1 MKLGLPIAGAKI
13 LDFSHILAG
22 PFCTRMLAD
31 LGADIVKV
39 ETRTRPDRMGAM
51 KPEPGSKRRQD
62 RPPAYLNTNR
72 NKRSI
77 TINLKSEAGRLLATR
92 LATKADVVVE
102 NFSAG
107 VMSRL
112 RLNYDSLRPLNPGL
126 IYVSMSGYGHNG
138 PRKDWTSMNMNLQAY
153 TGLMMV
159 TGAEGDPP
167 TAISNSWNDYIGG
180 LHACFG
186 ILQALTER
194 ATTGVGANLDL
205 SQFECSVATF
215 GALLMSSAVN
225 KTVPP
230 RLGSRSTHAAPQG
243 VYRCAGADKWC
254 AISVETNEQ
263 WRALVQVMGNPA
275 WAMAPR
281 FETFVGRSRYHEEID
296 KGLEAWTSELASTE
310 VDRLLKAAGIPAER
324 MRRMNDLID
333 SPNGATVFRP
343 MEDPVEGAR
352 LVTGVP
358 FDFSR
363 SALTPFKPAP
373 ALGQHTAEVLHE
385 WLGLDEGEIEKLGEQ
400 GALE

>member
-1 MKLGLPIAGAKI
+1 
-13 LDFSHILAG
+13 
-22 PFCTRMLAD
+22 
-31 LGADIVKV
+31 
-39 ETRTRPDRMGAM
+39 MGAT
-51 KPEPGSKRRQD
+51 KPEPDSKKRQD
-62 RPPAYLNTNR
+62 RPPPYLNTNR

-77 TINLKSEAGRLLATR
+77 TMNLKNGAGRDLATW

-102 NFSAG
+102 NFSAE
-107 VMSRL
+107 VMRRL
-112 RLNYDSLRPLNPGL
+112 RLDYDSLRPVNPGL

-159 TGAEGDPP
+159 TGAEGDLP

-215 GALLMSSAVN
+215 GALLMSSAAN
-225 KTVPP
+225 NTAPP
-230 RLGSRSTHAAPQG
+230 RLGGRSSRAAPQG
-243 VYRCAGADKWC
+243 VYRCAGADEWC
-254 AISVETNEQ
+254 AVSVQTDEQ
-263 WRALVQVMGNPA
+263 WRALVQIMDNPP
-275 WAMAPR
+275 WAMDQKL
-281 FETFVGRSRYHEEID
+281 ETLVGRLRYHDELD
-296 KGLEAWTSELASTE
+296 QGLEAWTGKLAHTE
-310 VDRLLKAAGIPAER
+310 VERRLKAGGIPAER

-333 SPNGATVFRP
+333 SADGATVFRP

-358 FDFSR
+358 FAFSG
-363 SALTPFKPAP
+363 ATLAPLKPAP
-373 ALGQHTAEVLHE
+373 ALGRHTAEVLRE
-385 WLGLDEGEIEKLGEQ
+385 WLDLDDGEIKKLGEQ